1 MVLKILIS
9 EIESFVIPEL
19 LIHTKVDDVLLQDLH
34 HEFHNKGYAFDAY
47 HSTLVAM
54 GLLSLYIDCHNQIKI
69 TKTHDQ
75 LSTLILK
82 GDYFYSL
89 YYQYCAQNA
98 FHLIAYN
105 FAKKIKEA
113 EIASLSTPYPSLLQ
127 ETITLFE
134 QEVSHYELFS

>member
-1 MVLKILIS
+1 MVIKILIS
-9 EIESFVIPEL
+9 EIKSFVIPEL
-19 LIHTKVDDVLLQDLH
+19 LTHTNIDEVLLQNLH
-34 HEFHNKGYAFDAY
+34 REFQNKGYAFDTY

-54 GLLSLYIDCHNQIKI
+54 GLLSLYIDCHNQIKM
-69 TKTHDQ
+69 TKTHNQ
-75 LSTLILK
+75 ISTLILK

-105 FAKKIKEA
+105 FAKRIKEA
-113 EIASLSTPYPSLLQ
+113 EITSLSTPYPSLLQ

>member
-9 EIESFVIPEL
+9 EIESFVLPEL
-19 LIHTKVDDVLLQDLH
+19 LTHTKIDEVLLQNLH
-34 HEFHNKGYAFDAY
+34 REFQNKGYAIDTY

-54 GLLSLYIDCHNQIKI
+54 GLLSLYIDCHNQIKMI
-69 TKTHDQ
+69 KTHNQ

-113 EIASLSTPYPSLLQ
+113 EIASLSTSYPSLLQ

-134 QEVSHYELFS
+134 QGGLSL

>member
-19 LIHTKVDDVLLQDLH
+19 LTHTKIDEVLLQNLH
-34 HEFHNKGYAFDAY
+34 REFQKKGYSFDTY

-54 GLLSLYIDCHNQIKI
+54 GLLSLYIECHNQIKT

-89 YYQYCAQNA
+89 YYQYCVQNA

-113 EIASLSTPYPSLLQ
+113 EIASLSIPYPSLLQ

-134 QEVSHYELFS
+134 QGGLSL